1 MQGTVWGSLMCTTS
15 MDKLGKIA
23 YSMQD
28 SLYKYKGVPVPP
40 LGMVDDI
47 INVSTVENTA
57 RMNKCIN
64 TFIESKKLRLSET
77 KCFRMHIGRGHEKC
91 PELKVHDFEMKE
103 SEKEKYLGKY
113 MKLNML

>member
-64 TFIESKKLRLSET
+64 TFIESKKLR
-77 KCFRMHIGRGHEKC
+77 FRQ
-91 PELKVHDFEMKE
+91 D
-103 SEKEKYLGKY
+103 
-113 MKLNML
+113 